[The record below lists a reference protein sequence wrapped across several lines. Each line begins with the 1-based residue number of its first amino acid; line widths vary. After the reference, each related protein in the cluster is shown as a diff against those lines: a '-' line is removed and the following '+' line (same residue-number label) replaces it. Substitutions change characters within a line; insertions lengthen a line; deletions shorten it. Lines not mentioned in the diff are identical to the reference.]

1 MRAWLR
7 ELKAVPED
15 FHLVNEK
22 EGGSTPPVHAE
33 PPPESPY
40 CESNRERESAVAE
53 CGEVEIAAL
62 G

>member
-1 MRAWLR
+1 M
-7 ELKAVPED
+7 
-15 FHLVNEK
+15 NEK